1 MDAAYR
7 PGDKYQTLTFCF
19 MNTTIYLIRHGETY
33 WNREQRLQGQLD
45 SDLTDEGIRQ
55 AKRIAD
61 KLNGVNFD
69 ALYSSDLNRA
79 MHTAKI
85 ISQYINHEPVIFD
98 ERLRERNFG
107 IFQGYTWPEIN
118 RKYPSEAASELSGN
132 PMYQVPG
139 GESKNQL
146 LERAKSF
153 FTEMLT
159 RHTGGRILVISHGG
173 IINVWTKYVLQV
185 PLDKPR
191 RFSLDNA
198 AVNIYE
204 NINGNWFVKA
214 FGFIE

>member
-1 MDAAYR
+1 
-7 PGDKYQTLTFCF
+7 
-19 MNTTIYLIRHGETY
+19 MNTIIYLIRHGETY

-55 AKRIAD
+55 AENIAN
-61 KLNGVNFD
+61 KLQALYFD
-69 ALYSSDLNRA
+69 VLYSSDLKRA

-85 ISQYINHEPVIFD
+85 ISQHIKHEPIFFD

-132 PMYQVPG
+132 PMYQLPG
-139 GESKNQL
+139 GESKSQL
-146 LERAKSF
+146 MERAKSF
-153 FTEMLT
+153 FNEMLT
-159 RHTGGRILVISHGG
+159 KHKGKKILVISHGG
-173 IINVWTKYVLQV
+173 IINVWTKYVLQI

-198 AVNIYE
+198 AVNVYE
-204 NINGNWFVKA
+204 YSNGNWFVKA
-214 FGFIE
+214 FGIIE